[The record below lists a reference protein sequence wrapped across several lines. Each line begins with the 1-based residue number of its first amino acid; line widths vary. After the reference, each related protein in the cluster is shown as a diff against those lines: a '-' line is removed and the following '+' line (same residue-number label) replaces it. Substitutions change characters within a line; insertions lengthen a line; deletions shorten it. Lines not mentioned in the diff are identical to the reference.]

1 MHRINNKFSRNYNIK
16 NKRTGH
22 VFENRYKGI
31 LVIDDRY
38 LLSLLRYVHQN
49 PVSAH
54 MCKNI
59 TDYTWSSD
67 KYYRTNNDQEIVDID
82 FILNVFSN
90 NRIDAIRTYINFMDE
105 NKREDVSVFEDV
117 DVIGKVNTSELDE
130 YIKSEIKSLDQILD
144 EITKD
149 IKIYT
154 DIKLGSRKRYLSSY
168 KKEYIN
174 VAIKA
179 NYTMKEIGANIS
191 ISDVAIFKIHNS

>member
-1 MHRINNKFSRNYNIK
+1 
-16 NKRTGH
+16 
-22 VFENRYKGI
+22 
-31 LVIDDRY
+31 
-38 LLSLLRYVHQN
+38 
-49 PVSAH
+49 
-54 MCKNI
+54 
-59 TDYTWSSD
+59 
-67 KYYRTNNDQEIVDID
+67 
-82 FILNVFSN
+82 
-90 NRIDAIRTYINFMDE
+90 MDE

-117 DVIGKVNTSELDE
+117 DVIGKVNTNKLDD

-149 IKIYT
+149 INIYN